1 MVNSVLP
8 NPTMYRDWQKWAG
21 ALTQVL
27 RIPAEVQIPDM
38 PILTVT
44 QLAAVTPSEGRGL
57 VYVSDETG
65 GGVPAFADGTNWR
78 RVTDRAV
85 VS

>member
-8 NPTMYRDWQKWAG
+8 NPKMYPDWERWAG
-21 ALTQVL
+21 ALVQKL
-27 RIPAEVQIPDM
+27 RGVEEVTIPDM
-38 PILTVT
+38 MILTVA
-44 QLAAVTPSEGRGL
+44 QVREITPDIGRGL
-57 VYVSDETG
+57 VYISDEVG
-65 GGVPAFADGTNWR
+65 GAVPAFADGTNWR